1 MREIFGLAF
10 GSGFV
15 EFEYEGE
22 NLIELLRPKEM
33 PDVESEEKLVEEAL
47 KKPID
52 SAPLREIVRPSDRV
66 CIIFSDITRLWV
78 RHYVFMPFIL
88 RELKV
93 AGVRQENVFAIC
105 ANGDHREHT
114 DEEFKMILGEESY
127 EFLKG
132 RIYNHCARSKENNL
146 YLGRTSFGTPVE
158 INKRVLEADKV
169 ILTGGI
175 VHHFLYGFGGGKKS
189 IMPGVSSRDSIMK
202 NHALAL
208 NPVSGKGFDPK
219 VRAGVMRGNRVSED
233 AVEVASFVNPS
244 FLVNAVVN
252 SKRKISYIVAGNYIT
267 AHEEGA
273 KFYGEYGSVLIDEM
287 ADLTIVSCGGYPE
300 DINLYQT
307 YKTLYNAEKA
317 TREGGVIILLS
328 ECREGIGNEDF
339 YRMFVDYRDNKE
351 REEALRRN
359 YTIGGHMALH
369 MAIMAEK
376 FKIFLMSNLP
386 DSVVKEAGMEPISSL
401 REGIKKAKAIVG
413 QNPSTYIIPEG
424 HKVLPILKRR

>member
-1 MREIFGLAF
+1 LREIFGLAF